1 MKKITTLAL
10 SGFLSLTLAYN
21 LEEFDGFAS
30 PESIYVNNNDVYVSN
45 VGTKLEP
52 LAKDNDGFIS
62 KLDKNGNVVDKF
74 FIKNINAPKG
84 MSIIGDVLY
93 VVDIDVL
100 RGFNLKNK
108 KEVFNLPIKNAIFL
122 NDIAIKD
129 NNTLFV
135 SDTGTGIIHLVDL
148 KKKKYST
155 FVQLDLQ
162 KYAGPNG
169 LLINGNNL
177 ITVTYDANGKL
188 DGMVLEINMQNKKM
202 KQISNLRGALDG
214 VVLDAQ
220 NNLLVS
226 SWGENLEGKVYKIQ
240 NNDFETLDLPDI
252 KGPADMFFDGEFLWI
267 PKMVEGKILK
277 VKL

>member
-10 SGFLSLTLAYN
+10 SGFLSLALAYN

-84 MSIIGDVLY
+84 MSVIGDVLY

-100 RGFNLKNK
+100 RGFNLKSK

-177 ITVTYDANGKL
+177 IAVTYDANGKL
-188 DGMVLEINMQNKKM
+188 DGMVLEIDMRNKKM

-240 NNDFETLDLPDI
+240 NNDFEALDLPDI

>member
-10 SGFLSLTLAYN
+10 SGFLSLALAYN

-84 MSIIGDVLY
+84 MSVIGDVLY

-100 RGFNLKNK
+100 RGFNLKSK

-188 DGMVLEINMQNKKM
+188 DGMVLEIDMQNKKM

-240 NNDFETLDLPDI
+240 NNDFEALDLPDI

>member
-10 SGFLSLTLAYN
+10 SGFLSLALAYN

-84 MSIIGDVLY
+84 MSVIGDVLY

-100 RGFNLKNK
+100 RGFNLKSK

-148 KKKKYST
+148 KNKKYST

-240 NNDFETLDLPDI
+240 NNDFEALDLPDI

>member
-10 SGFLSLTLAYN
+10 SGFLSLALAYN

-52 LAKDNDGFIS
+52 LTKDNDGFIS

-84 MSIIGDVLY
+84 MSVIGYVLY

-100 RGFNLKNK
+100 RGFNLKSK

-188 DGMVLEINMQNKKM
+188 DGMVLEIDMQNKKM

-240 NNDFETLDLPDI
+240 NNDFEALDLPDI